1 MTQADPG
8 GEDGSVLEFKLRF
21 AENEY
26 MLMEGALGTRL
37 KAEYGLEFDEAVA
50 MAGLVYQ
57 ENAREA
63 LGRLWGE
70 YYQVAAAAGWPF
82 LATTPTRRA
91 NRERVRASRFSPER
105 IIGDNVDFLK
115 EVRLSCQEGPRAGA
129 FAPPMYIGGLMG
141 CRGDAYRA
149 DQALTPE
156 EGEYFHRWQAER
168 FAGAGMDFLYAGIM
182 PALPEAIGMAKAMA
196 GTGLPYLI
204 SFMVR
209 RDGRLPDG
217 TPVSA
222 AVREIDRQTGSAGMP
237 LCYMSNCVYP
247 GILAAALAAPE
258 NRTPWLYQ
266 RFRGIQANASALSPE
281 ELEASAGPLAAEP
294 DEWAAE
300 VAKLRRLMRLTIVGG
315 CCGTNAGHLA
325 SVVRALSRPENQALR
340 ETDSLNYRRRK

>member
-156 EGEYFHRWQAER
+156 EGESFHRWQAER
-168 FAGAGMDFLYAGIM
+168 FAGAGVDFLYAGIM
-182 PALPEAIGMAKAMA
+182 PALPEAIGMAKAMRGQVCLISSASWSA
-196 GTGLPYLI
+196 GTAGCRTGRPSAPLSGKSTGRPVARECRCAI
-204 SFMVR
+204 CQTAFIPGFWR
-209 RDGRLPDG
+209 RPWPRRKIGRLG
-217 TPVSA
+217 FISA
-222 AVREIDRQTGSAGMP
+222 SGGYRPMP
-237 LCYMSNCVYP
+237 RPFRRKSWKHLP
-247 GILAAALAAPE
+247 G
-258 NRTPWLYQ
+258 RS
-266 RFRGIQANASALSPE
+266 RRSP
-281 ELEASAGPLAAEP
+281 
-294 DEWAAE
+294 
-300 VAKLRRLMRLTIVGG
+300 
-315 CCGTNAGHLA
+315 TNG
-325 SVVRALSRPENQALR
+325 
-340 ETDSLNYRRRK
+340 RRRWRSFAV